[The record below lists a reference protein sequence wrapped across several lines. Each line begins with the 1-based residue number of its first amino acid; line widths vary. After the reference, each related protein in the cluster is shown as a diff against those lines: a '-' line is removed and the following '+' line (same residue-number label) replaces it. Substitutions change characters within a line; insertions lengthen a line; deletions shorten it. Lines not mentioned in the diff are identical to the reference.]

1 MNTKMILRSLGNL
14 CLVEC
19 AFFSPP
25 LLLSLYDGDMAGA
38 RAFLVSMCA
47 LLVTSV
53 VLRLCSKGGD
63 NRFYAR
69 EGYFLVGSAWILMSL
84 TGALPFFLS
93 GEMPSFLNAFFETV
107 SGFTTTGLTTIG
119 DLSQVSRGL
128 LLWRSLTNWLG
139 GMGILVLLLAVAK
152 ERKGRG
158 HTLHVLRA
166 ESPGPSVEKVVPRMH
181 SHAQTLY
188 VIYLGLSAALLV
200 ILLILRTP
208 IFDAVNI
215 TLATAGTGGFSVR
228 NSGMADY
235 GAAVQLV
242 MMVFMVLFGVNF
254 NLHLLTF
261 TGHWKTAVKD
271 EELRV
276 YLGLMVVSVGAVFFN
291 VMRLFDTAGQALLH
305 SGFTVA
311 SIMSSTAFV
320 TVDFNLWPSFSKML
334 LLFLMLVGAS
344 AGSTGGGMKVSRC
357 LILVKDLRRSLSKL
371 LRPRTVKLV
380 RINGKPVEEAVVD
393 GVYLYV
399 VCHVM
404 ILLAAGLLVSL
415 DGFSFES
422 TFSAVISCTSNMGPT
437 LGETVGVGA
446 NYAAFSPLSKLVLS
460 ACMLLG
466 RLEIFPY
473 LVFLNRKAW
482 NRAR

>member
-1 MNTKMILRSLGNL
+1 MNTKMILRFLGNL

-25 LLLSLYDGDMAGA
+25 LLLSLYDGNMATA
-38 RAFLVSMCA
+38 QAFFTSMCILLATSVLLRLVS
-47 LLVTSV
+47 
-53 VLRLCSKGGD
+53 RGGD
-63 NRFYAR
+63 QRFYAR

-93 GEMPSFLNAFFETV
+93 GEIPSFLNSFFETV
-107 SGFTTTGLTTIG
+107 SGFTTTGLTTIS

-188 VIYLGLSAALLV
+188 MIYLGLSAALLV
-200 ILLILRTP
+200 ILLLLRTP
-208 IFDAVNI
+208 VFDAVNI

-242 MMVFMVLFGVNF
+242 VMVFMILFGVNF

-261 TGHWKTAVKD
+261 TGHWKAAAKD

-276 YLGLMVVSVGAVFFN
+276 YLGLMAVSIGAVFLN
-291 VMRLFDTAGQALLH
+291 VLSLFESAGQALLH
-305 SGFTVA
+305 SGFTVV

-344 AGSTGGGMKVSRC
+344 AGSTGGGMKISRC

-371 LRPRTVKLV
+371 LRPRAVKLV
-380 RINGKPVEEAVVD
+380 RMNGKPVDEVVVD
-393 GVYLYV
+393 GVYLYA

-422 TFSAVISCTSNMGPT
+422 TFSAVISCASNMGPA

-446 NYAAFSPLSKLVLS
+446 HYGAFSPLSKLVLS

-473 LVFLNRKAW
+473 LVFLDGKAW

>member
-1 MNTKMILRSLGNL
+1 MRFWGNL
-14 CLVEC
+14 ALVEC
-19 AFFSPP
+19 AFFSLP
-25 LLLSLYDGDMAGA
+25 LLLSLYDGDMATA
-38 RAFLVSMCA
+38 QAFFTSMCILLATSVLLRLVS
-47 LLVTSV
+47 
-53 VLRLCSKGGD
+53 RGGD
-63 NRFYAR
+63 QRFYAR

-84 TGALPFFLS
+84 AGALPFFLS
-93 GEMPSFLNAFFETV
+93 GQIPNYLNAFFETV
-107 SGFTTTGLTTIG
+107 SGFTTTGLTVLS
-119 DLSQVSRGL
+119 DLSAVSRGL

-188 VIYLGLSAALLV
+188 AIYLGLSVALLA
-200 ILLILRTP
+200 ILLLLRTP
-208 IFDAVNI
+208 AFDAVNI
-215 TLATAGTGGFSVR
+215 ALATAGTGGFGVR
-228 NSGMADY
+228 NSGMMEY
-235 GAAVQLV
+235 GTAVQLV
-242 MMVFMVLFGVNF
+242 VMVFMILFGVNF
-254 NLHLLTF
+254 NLHLLTV
-261 TGHWKTAVKD
+261 TGHWRDAVKD

-276 YLGLMVVSVGAVFFN
+276 YLGLMLISTAAVFFN
-291 VMRLFDTAGQALLH
+291 VMQLFQSAGQALLH
-305 SGFTVA
+305 SGFAVA

-320 TVDFNLWPSFSKML
+320 TADFNLWPSFSKML
-334 LLFLMLVGAS
+334 LLLLMLVGAS
-344 AGSTGGGMKVSRC
+344 AGSTGGGMKISRC
-357 LILVKDLRRSLSKL
+357 LILAKDLRRSLQKL
-371 LRPRTVKLV
+371 LRPRAVKLV
-380 RINGKPVEEAVVD
+380 RLNGKPVDEAVVD
-393 GVYLYV
+393 GVYLYA
-399 VCHVM
+399 VCHVI

-422 TFSAVISCTSNMGPT
+422 TFSAVISCTSNMGPA

-482 NRAR
+482 NRAS

>member
-1 MNTKMILRSLGNL
+1 MNTKMIVRFLSNL
-14 CLVEC
+14 ALVEC

-25 LLLSLYDGDMAGA
+25 LLLSLYDRDMVTAQ
-38 RAFLVSMCA
+38 AFLLSMCI
-47 LLVTSV
+47 LLVASLL
-53 VLRLCSKGGD
+53 LRLCSKGSD
-63 NRFYAR
+63 NRFYAQ
-69 EGYFLVGSAWILMSL
+69 EGYFLVGSAWILMSIA
-84 TGALPFFLS
+84 GALPFYFS
-93 GEMPSFLNAFFETV
+93 GQILSFLNAFFEAV
-107 SGFTTTGLTTIG
+107 SGFTTTGLTVLS

-188 VIYLGLSAALLV
+188 AVYLGLSAALLV
-200 ILLILRTP
+200 ILLLLRMP
-208 IFDAVNI
+208 VFDAVNI
-215 TLATAGTGGFSVR
+215 ALSTAGTGGFGVR
-228 NSGMADY
+228 NSSMMDY
-235 GAAVQLV
+235 SMAVQLAV
-242 MMVFMVLFGVNF
+242 MVFMILFGVNF
-254 NLHLLTF
+254 NLHLLSF
-261 TGHWKTAVKD
+261 TGHWKTALKD

-276 YLGLMVVSVGAVFFN
+276 YLGMMLVSAAAVCFN
-291 VMRLFDTAGQALLH
+291 VMHLFDSLGQALLH
-305 SGFTVA
+305 SSFTVA
-311 SIMSSTAFV
+311 AIMSSTAFV
-320 TVDFNLWPSFSKML
+320 TVDFNLWPSFSKMVL
-334 LLFLMLVGAS
+334 LLLMLVGAS

-357 LILVKDLRRSLSKL
+357 LILLKDLRRSLQKL

-380 RINGKPVEEAVVD
+380 RLNGKPVDEAVVD
-393 GVYLYV
+393 GVFLYA

-404 ILLAAGLLVSL
+404 ILLGATLLVSL
-415 DGFSFES
+415 DNFSFES
-422 TFSAVISCTSNMGPT
+422 TFSAVISCTSNMGPA
-437 LGETVGVGA
+437 LGEMVGVGA
-446 NYAAFSPLSKLVLS
+446 NYAGFSPLSKVVLA

>member
-1 MNTKMILRSLGNL
+1 MNTKMIVRFLGNL

-25 LLLSLYDGDMAGA
+25 LLLSLYDGDMVTAQ
-38 RAFLVSMCA
+38 AFFTSMCI
-47 LLVTSV
+47 LLAAS
-53 VLRLCSKGGD
+53 LLMRLCSKGGD

-84 TGALPFFLS
+84 AGALPFFLS
-93 GEMPSFLNAFFETV
+93 GEIPSFLNAFFETV
-107 SGFTTTGLTTIG
+107 SGFTTTGLTVLG
-119 DLSQVSRGL
+119 DLSEVSRGL

-188 VIYLGLSAALLV
+188 AIYLGLSAVLLA
-200 ILLILRTP
+200 ILLLLRTP
-208 IFDAVNI
+208 VFDAVNI
-215 TLATAGTGGFSVR
+215 MLSTAGTGGFGVR
-228 NSGMADY
+228 NSGMMDY
-235 GAAVQLV
+235 GAAVQFV
-242 MMVFMVLFGVNF
+242 VMVFMILFGVNF

-261 TGHWKTAVKD
+261 TGHWKTAIKD

-276 YLGLMVVSVGAVFFN
+276 YLGMMLVSAAAIFFN
-291 VMRLFDTAGQALLH
+291 VMHLFESFGQALLH
-305 SGFTVA
+305 SSFTVA

-334 LLFLMLVGAS
+334 LLLLMLVGAS

-357 LILVKDLRRSLSKL
+357 LILVKDLRRSLQKL
-371 LRPRTVKLV
+371 LRPRATKLV
-380 RINGKPVEEAVVD
+380 RLNGKPVDEAVVS
-393 GVYLYV
+393 GVYLYA

-404 ILLAAGLLVSL
+404 ILLGAGLLVSL
-415 DGFSFES
+415 DNFSFES
-422 TFSAVISCTSNMGPT
+422 TFSAVISCTSNMGPA
-437 LGETVGVGA
+437 LGETVGAGA

-460 ACMLLG
+460 GCMLLG

-473 LVFLNRKAW
+473 LVFVNRRAW